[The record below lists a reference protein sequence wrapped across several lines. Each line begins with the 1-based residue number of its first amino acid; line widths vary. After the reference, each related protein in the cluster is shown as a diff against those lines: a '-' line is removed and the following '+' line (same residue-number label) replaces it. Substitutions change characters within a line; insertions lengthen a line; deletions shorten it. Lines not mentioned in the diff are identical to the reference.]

1 MHNVT
6 HTVEGNELVIR
17 VPLTPAAINGAPPS
31 STGKTRL
38 VGSSSGYIGVA
49 APNVKGAIAFSV
61 TVTVK
66 G

>member
-1 MHNVT
+1 MHNIT
-6 HTVEGNELVIR
+6 HAVEGNDLVIR
-17 VPLTPAAINGAPPS
+17 IPLTPDAIRAAPPS

-49 APNVKGAIAFSV
+49 APNVKGAIAFSA